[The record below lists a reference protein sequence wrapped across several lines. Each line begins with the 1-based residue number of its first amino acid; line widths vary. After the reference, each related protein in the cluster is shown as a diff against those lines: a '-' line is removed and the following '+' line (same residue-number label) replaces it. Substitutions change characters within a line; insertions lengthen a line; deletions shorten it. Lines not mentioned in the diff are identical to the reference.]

1 MVARPVGSRP
11 QISPTSFPTFA
22 GLLTPAPASSNA
34 GCRRISGITILPTK
48 PVPQTTT
55 RLAISLLALV
65 VSCVEDPFQSVE
77 LGNEGPIRPVFHS

>member
-1 MVARPVGSRP
+1 MGAIP

-22 GLLTPAPASSNA
+22 GLLTPTPTSLNA

-55 RLAISLLALV
+55 RLAICLLFF
-65 VSCVEDPFQSVE
+65 SQVEAQFQGVR
-77 LGNEGPIRPVFHS
+77 LGNERPIRRVFYS